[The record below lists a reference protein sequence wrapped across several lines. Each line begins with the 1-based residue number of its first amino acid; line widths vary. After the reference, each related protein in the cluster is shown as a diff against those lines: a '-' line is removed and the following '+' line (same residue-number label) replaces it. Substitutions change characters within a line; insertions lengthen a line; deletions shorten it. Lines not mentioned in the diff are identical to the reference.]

1 MASHSSA
8 ADGPQAGG
16 SRSRSERSTEP
27 GDAAFSTWAKIPALR
42 SEEQQAL
49 FAALKHGIRFDAPT
63 IRARLVESNLHVVVE
78 QARLFRGRGVAL
90 ADLAQEGCL
99 ALIRAVDQFEPPRHA
114 EFARYAVWLIRRRLR
129 HVTRA
134 SGVDPHLHGIDVA
147 YDLEL
152 VDDTSALD
160 PYASTVRAEVERT
173 AHALLGLLA
182 AEEESILRLRFG
194 IGLDDPQSFEEIGRH
209 LGMDPKRVS
218 RLESRALSVL
228 KRRARRLRG
237 AMDAK

>member
-1 MASHSSA
+1 MASHSSS
-8 ADGPQAGG
+8 ADGPRADGEHSSNPSFAGG
-16 SRSRSERSTEP
+16 
-27 GDAAFSTWAKIPALR
+27 DAPFSTWAKIPVLR
-42 SEEQQAL
+42 GDEQQAL
-49 FAALKHGIRFDAPT
+49 FAALRHGIRLDAPS

-134 SGVDPHLHGIDVA
+134 NGIDPRLYGVDVSS
-147 YDLEL
+147 DLDIVE
-152 VDDTSALD
+152 DSSSLD

-182 AEEESILRLRFG
+182 AEEENILRLRFG
-194 IGLDDPQSFEEIGRH
+194 IGQDDPQSFEEIGRH

>member
-1 MASHSSA
+1 MASHSSS
-8 ADGPQAGG
+8 ADGPQADDSRRG
-16 SRSRSERSTEP
+16 S
-27 GDAAFSTWAKIPALR
+27 AASAGAAAKRFSSWEKIPVLCN
-42 SEEQQAL
+42 EEQRAL
-49 FAALKHGIRFDAPT
+49 FALLKHRIRLDAAS

-129 HVTRA
+129 RVTRT
-134 SGVDPHLHGIDVA
+134 SVGERERRVFGTSWDVDVVGDPAL
-147 YDLEL
+147 
-152 VDDTSALD
+152 LD

-173 AHALLGLLA
+173 AHTLLGLLA
-182 AEEESILRLRFG
+182 DEEERILRLRFG

-218 RLESRALSVL
+218 RLENRALFVL
-228 KRRARRLRG
+228 KRRARRFRAISG
-237 AMDAK
+237 

>member
-1 MASHSSA
+1 VTSSEIGGA
-8 ADGPQAGG
+8 AL
-16 SRSRSERSTEP
+16 
-27 GDAAFSTWAKIPALR
+27 STWAKIPALR
-42 SEEQQAL
+42 SDEQRAL
-49 FAALKHGIRFDAPT
+49 FAALKYGIRLDAPS

-99 ALIRAVDQFEPPRHA
+99 ALIRAVDQFEPPRHV

-129 HVTRA
+129 HVTRT
-134 SGVDPHLHGIDVA
+134 SGIDPHLYDVDA
-147 YDLEL
+147 ASDLEL
-152 VDDTSALD
+152 VDDSSALD

-218 RLESRALSVL
+218 RLESRALSLL
-228 KRRARRLRG
+228 KRRARRLRS
-237 AMDAK
+237 AMDAE

>member
-1 MASHSSA
+1 VAE
-8 ADGPQAGG
+8 GV
-16 SRSRSERSTEP
+16 RSR
-27 GDAAFSTWAKIPALR
+27 DAPSSDGTDAPFSTWAKIPALR
-42 SEEQQAL
+42 NDEQQAL
-49 FAALKHGIRFDAPT
+49 FAALKHGIRLDAQS

-114 EFARYAVWLIRRRLR
+114 EFVRYAVWLIRRRLR

-134 SGVDPHLHGIDVA
+134 SGVDPRLYDVDVSSDIDI
-147 YDLEL
+147 
-152 VDDTSALD
+152 VDSLSLD

-237 AMDAK
+237 AIDAK